1 MFKGMM
7 RPLASAASAASRYIM
22 PPLALAS
29 AAGEGVNIAQQARKP
44 EGERDVT
51 GMALSGANIL
61 GSGLSMFPATAPAGV
76 PLMLGTGAAQ
86 AYRENPEVQQYLR
99 KKMQGLTGHPLLDE
113 MTGPL
118 P

>member
-1 MFKGMM
+1 MFKNMM
-7 RPLASAASAASRYIM
+7 RPLGTVAKYTA

-44 EGERDVT
+44 EGQRDLT
-51 GMALSGANIL
+51 SMGLSGLNIL
-61 GSGLSMFPATAPAGV
+61 GSGMSMFPATAPVGV
-76 PLMLGTGAAQ
+76 PMMLGTAAAQ
-86 AYRENPEVQQYLR
+86 TYRDNPAVRDYVKR
-99 KKMQGLTGHPLLDE
+99 KMQGLSEHPLLDE